1 MSSITIRLPDSL
13 HRKIREVAKKDGVS
27 INQFISA
34 AAGEKL
40 SAILTVD
47 YLKERADK
55 GKRADFDKEQK
66 KVPDREPLEWDKIEY
81 KKMN

>member
-1 MSSITIRLPDSL
+1 MSSITVRLPDSL

-27 INQFISA
+27 INQFISS

-47 YLKERADK
+47 YLKARAKK
-55 GKRADFDKEQK
+55 GKRADFDKILK
-66 KVPDREPLEWDKIEY
+66 KAPDRGPLEWDRIE
-81 KKMN
+81 

>member
-1 MSSITIRLPDSL
+1 MSSITVRLPDSL

-27 INQFISA
+27 INQFISS

-47 YLKERADK
+47 YIKARAK
-55 GKRADFDKEQK
+55 RGKHADFDKVLS
-66 KVPDREPLEWDKIEY
+66 KVPDREPLEWDKIE
-81 KKMN
+81 

>member
-1 MSSITIRLPDSL
+1 MSSITVRLPDSL

-27 INQFISA
+27 INQFISS

-47 YLKERADK
+47 YLKARAKK
-55 GKRADFDKEQK
+55 GKRVDFDKVLK
-66 KVPDREPLEWDKIEY
+66 KVPDREPLEWDRIE
-81 KKMN
+81 